1 MRVLSESEG
10 VDFKTQRL
18 AIEVEP
24 GLEIA
29 ASLSI
34 PSARGRKHAVLVVN
48 GDANAATQLARR
60 GAVVLSLAPRAS
72 TAPSRGLAGDWVTD
86 TRAWLIGRNLPG
98 MRAADIIRGVDLL
111 IARPDVNA
119 AAISAAAHDV
129 AGVWLLMAAALDP
142 RIGKIWLHRT
152 PYSLRAALDGPLNR
166 NLHDALI
173 PGFAL
178 KWDLADMKQA
188 LGPRPLIWTD
198 PTDWM
203 GKVAP
208 NVDGC
213 IYRTFEQP
221 DDRFWEMLLQ

>member
-1 MRVLSESEG
+1 VLSESDG
-10 VDFKTQRL
+10 VDFKTQQL

-24 GLEIA
+24 GLEIS
-29 ASLSI
+29 ASLAI
-34 PSARGRKHAVLVVN
+34 PTGRGRKPAVLVVN
-48 GDANAATQLARR
+48 GDAKTTALLARR

-111 IARPDVNA
+111 AARPDVNA

-129 AGVWLLMAAALDP
+129 AGVWLLMGAALDP
-142 RIGKIWLHRT
+142 RIGRLWLNRT

-188 LGPRPLIWTD
+188 IGSRPLIWTD

-203 GKVAP
+203 GKVVP

-213 IYRTFEQP
+213 LYRTFEEP
-221 DDRFWEMLLQ
+221 DERFWDMLSR